1 MILKKEITLQKVG
14 KKKKKKK
21 EKREYLNGFNA
32 AGPKNAVL
40 VDWNSTIMGLNS

>member
-1 MILKKEITLQKVG
+1 MILKKEITLQKVE
-14 KKKKKKK
+14 KKKKGKKK

-40 VDWNSTIMGLNS
+40 VD

>member
-1 MILKKEITLQKVG
+1 MILKKEITLQKV
-14 KKKKKKK
+14 KKKKKK

-40 VDWNSTIMGLNS
+40 VD

>member
-1 MILKKEITLQKVG
+1 MILKKEITLQKVEKK

-40 VDWNSTIMGLNS
+40 VD

>member
-1 MILKKEITLQKVG
+1 MILKKEITLQKV

-40 VDWNSTIMGLNS
+40 VD

>member
-1 MILKKEITLQKVG
+1 MILKKEITLQKV

-21 EKREYLNGFNA
+21 EKIEYLNGFNA

-40 VDWNSTIMGLNS
+40 VD

>member
-1 MILKKEITLQKVG
+1 MILKKEITLQKV
-14 KKKKKKK
+14 KKKKKGKKK

-40 VDWNSTIMGLNS
+40 VD